1 MDKRSKA
8 SSEEKPSFPAVR
20 LKDHLKRGLQ
30 VTNPEAEARSADH
43 SRKRPAKERLG
54 SPVNRD
60 RGEVIERLRE
70 LATAG
75 SSSGAEAIP
84 TPREVEAKSPS
95 LRGAEADSH
104 RRTTKEYP
112 SVLEQEAYA
121 VVPVH
126 LSDFKTVND
135 VVERMQT
142 LGHPTLRNELVS
154 FRNMLLSRLNDQ
166 ALGPETQRLVRSY
179 CHKRK

>member
-1 MDKRSKA
+1 M
-8 SSEEKPSFPAVR
+8 
-20 LKDHLKRGLQ
+20 KRGLQ
-30 VTNPEAEARSADH
+30 VKVTNQEAEARSTDQGC
-43 SRKRPAKERLG
+43 KRPAKERLG

-70 LATAG
+70 LAAAG
-75 SSSGAEAIP
+75 SSTGAEAIP
-84 TPREVEAKSPS
+84 PPP
-95 LRGAEADSH
+95 RGAEAISPPPRGVEADKH
-104 RRTTKEYP
+104 RRTTEEYP

-126 LSDFKTVND
+126 LSDFRIVND

-142 LGHPTLRNELVS
+142 LRHPTLRDELVT
-154 FRNMLLSRLNDQ
+154 FRNMLLRRLNDQ
-166 ALGPETQRLVRSY
+166 ALGPEAQRLVQSY